1 LKLNFLRETYSVHTL
16 NQVSIGTFFFPV
28 EKKPLIISV
37 TAVANGL
44 LLQEFR
50 KFIEESTAI
59 PNHRDT

>member
-1 LKLNFLRETYSVHTL
+1 M
-16 NQVSIGTFFFPV
+16 GTFFFPV